1 MIVLKSDRELKIMKR
16 AGKIAAHTLE
26 ILKKAIRPGITT
38 HELDKIAEEYI
49 LSKGARPAFKGYR
62 GFPATI
68 CTSINEQVVHGIP
81 GERRLEE
88 GDIISID
95 VGVVLD
101 GYYGDTA
108 ATFPVG
114 KVSRDAE
121 ELIEITQNCFFE
133 GIKYARKGNRL
144 TDISHAIQNYVESR
158 GCSVVRDYV
167 GHGIGREMHEPP
179 QIPHFGPPGKGP
191 RLEKGMIL
199 AIEPMVNRGDFK
211 VKTLEDNW
219 TVVTVDGSL
228 SAHYEHTV
236 AITDGEPEI
245 LTLP

>member
-1 MIVLKSDRELKIMKR
+1 MIVIKSDREISIMRK
-16 AGKIAAHTLE
+16 AGKLAARTLE
-26 ILKKAIRPGITT
+26 TLKKAIKPGITT
-38 HELDKIAEEYI
+38 QELDKIAEEYI
-49 LSKGARPAFKGYR
+49 KSNGGKPAFKGYR

-68 CTSINEQVVHGIP
+68 CASINNEVVHGIP
-81 GERRLEE
+81 GKRKLND

-95 VGVVLD
+95 VGVIID
-101 GYYGDTA
+101 GFYGDTA

-114 KVSRDAE
+114 TIGEQAK
-121 ELIEITQNCFFE
+121 ELIKITQNCFFE
-133 GIKYARKGNRL
+133 GIKYARQGNRL
-144 TDISHAIQNYVESR
+144 TDVSHAIQNYVESH

-167 GHGIGREMHEPP
+167 GHGIGRAMHEAP

-191 RLEKGMIL
+191 RLQKGMTL

-211 VKTLEDNW
+211 VRTLEDNW
-219 TVVTVDGSL
+219 TVVTLDGSL
-228 SAHYEHTV
+228 SAHYEHTI

>member
-1 MIVLKSDRELKIMKR
+1 MIILKSDRELKLMKQ

-26 ILKKAIRPGITT
+26 ILEKAIKPGITT
-38 HELDKIAEEYI
+38 QELDKIAEEYI

-81 GERRLEE
+81 GERRLEK

-95 VGVVLD
+95 VGVVID

-114 KVSRDAE
+114 KVNREAE

-133 GIKYARKGNRL
+133 GIKYARRGNRL

-158 GCSVVRDYV
+158 GCSVVRNYV

-191 RLEKGMIL
+191 RLEKGMTL